1 MKESKLLFICM
12 FICLGVT
19 VTAQNCHQLVSPH
32 FPANVYNNL
41 PSDKVEYYCRYARAA
56 FYKTNVLPDSAIV
69 YQISDVVNK
78 QTNAA
83 LPQTVQ
89 INLNTFSVF
98 AYNFDSYQY
107 QHWDKEVYFE
117 TSDTTN
123 RYLVLRSIRTIHR
136 IVDDSYRYNT
146 DIDDI
151 IKNMQ

>member
-1 MKESKLLFICM
+1 MKKSRLLSVCI
-12 FICLGVT
+12 FICLAMT

-32 FPANVYNNL
+32 FSEDVYNSMPDEKL
-41 PSDKVEYYCRYARAA
+41 DYYCRYAQAA
-56 FYKTNVLPDSAIV
+56 FYKTNELPDSAIV

-78 QTNAA
+78 QTNVA

-89 INLNTFSVF
+89 IDLNTFSIF
-98 AYNFDSYQY
+98 AYNFDSFQHR
-107 QHWDKEVYFE
+107 HWDKEVYFE

-123 RYLVLRSIRTIHR
+123 RYLVLRSIRTIYH

-146 DIDDI
+146 DIENT